1 MIATVEGV
9 VVEYS
14 SICSSM
20 VIVVFFLRSYFTL
33 FAIKELKFF
42 SHLSHFKNNGPVLL
56 FKTIF
61 KHWNCLL
68 STVSTDGK
76 DGHGLRLQKGGP
88 TFSSCIAMPEKI
100 VKTKHCG

>member
-100 VKTKHCG
+100 VTTKHCG

>member
-20 VIVVFFLRSYFTL
+20 VIVVFFLKSYFTL

-68 STVSTDGK
+68 SPVSTDGK
-76 DGHGLRLQKGGP
+76 DGHGLRLEKVGP
-88 TFSSCIAMPEKI
+88 TFASFIALCLK
-100 VKTKHCG
+100 K

>member
-33 FAIKELKFF
+33 FAIKKLKFF
-42 SHLSHFKNNGPVLL
+42 SHFKNNGPVLL

-68 STVSTDGK
+68 WPVSTDGK
-76 DGHGLRLQKGGP
+76 DGYEMRLEKVGP
-88 TFSSCIAMPEKI
+88 TFSSGIAMPEKNNNNKI
-100 VKTKHCG
+100 LWI

>member
-1 MIATVEGV
+1 
-9 VVEYS
+9 
-14 SICSSM
+14 M

>member
-20 VIVVFFLRSYFTL
+20 VIVLFFLRSYFTL